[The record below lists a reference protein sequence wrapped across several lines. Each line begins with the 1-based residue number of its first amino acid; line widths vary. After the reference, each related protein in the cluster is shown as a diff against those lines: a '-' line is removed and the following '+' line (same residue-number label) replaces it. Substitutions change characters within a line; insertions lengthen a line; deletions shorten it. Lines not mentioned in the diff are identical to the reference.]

1 MIATINGSP
10 SAPARTNDSG
20 VPPTPRQT
28 GRPKSRHGAR
38 QANSLRACRSGRED
52 HRGCRVEELLAMVLT
67 DPEHVEPDLIGV
79 FDLVE
84 QIAHT
89 VRLTDRD
96 AALGQSRCEA
106 VN

>member
-1 MIATINGSP
+1 
-10 SAPARTNDSG
+10 
-20 VPPTPRQT
+20 
-28 GRPKSRHGAR
+28 
-38 QANSLRACRSGRED
+38 
-52 HRGCRVEELLAMVLT
+52 MVLT

-96 AALGQSRCEA
+96 AGLG
-106 VN
+106 

>member
-20 VPPTPRQT
+20 VPPTPSQI
-28 GRPKSRHGAR
+28 GSAEDRHGAR
-38 QANSLRACRSGRED
+38 QANSLGACRRGRED
-52 HRGCRVEELLAMVLT
+52 HRGGRVEEFLAMVLT
-67 DPEHVEPDLIGV
+67 YPEHIEPDLIGV
-79 FDLVE
+79 FDLFE

-96 AALGQSRCEA
+96 ARLG
-106 VN
+106 